1 MYLYQR
7 KASNLN
13 QFSSKGHPADQYI
26 IVPKIVDDE
35 YNDYVV

>member
-7 KASNLN
+7 KARNLDP
-13 QFSSKGHPADQYI
+13 FSSEGNPADQYI